1 MKIQITEK
9 IRKKKNRL
17 KLNLPKCIPHIPAKG
32 TPPFPIVKSQNN
44 IHYSATA
51 NDICPKTG
59 GRAACAQ
66 RGGLVS
72 QQLLYKPPP
81 QQVNCECDWA
91 APPRRGGC
99 LLSQHLLRAL
109 GQGDRNRA
117 DITLSEMMERVCFPF
132 PSQSTNTPVK
142 ALN

>member
-32 TPPFPIVKSQNN
+32 TPPFPIVKSQKQ
-44 IHYSATA
+44 HTLFSYRKRHLPQDRRESSMCSERRPSEPTT
-51 NDICPKTG
+51 PLQT
-59 GRAACAQ
+59 
-66 RGGLVS
+66 
-72 QQLLYKPPP
+72 PP

-91 APPRRGGC
+91 EPPRRGGC